1 MRRWNART
9 LDGVLAAVL
18 VLGGLGEAYL
28 EFERAPWNLP
38 AVAFLVVSA
47 GALYWRRVAPVPVA
61 VLAAVG
67 LAAPALFGPTTE
79 TLTSS
84 AVVMVAAY
92 SVPVHTRTWRSW
104 PVVFAVMLVAGTI
117 RSAADYNFDAF
128 SVISSLVWLGVPFA
142 AGLVVRHLHGRASSS
157 ERRAEVAER
166 AREEHAADAVAAER
180 LRIARDLHDVV
191 AHAISVIVLQ
201 ARGGRRMLDVDPA
214 ESRTAFDTI
223 ERTAEQ
229 AMAEMRRLLGV
240 IRAAAGDEPAEL
252 APRPGLRNLDAL
264 AEQVHGPHV
273 TVRVT
278 GDVSALPSSVDLAAY
293 RIVQEALTNV
303 LRHAAARSVD
313 VTVAVTPLAV
323 DVAVD
328 DDGRGG
334 VPGDDGFGILGM
346 RERCARYGGT
356 FSAGPRDLGGF
367 TVRATLPLVPVP
379 A

>member
-1 MRRWNART
+1 M
-9 LDGVLAAVL
+9 DGVLAAGL
-18 VLGGLGEAYL
+18 VLSGLGEAYL
-28 EFERAPWNLP
+28 EFERAPWNLS
-38 AVAFLVVSA
+38 AVAFLMASA
-47 GALYWRRVAPVPVA
+47 VALFWRRRAPVPVA
-61 VLAAVG
+61 MLAAVG
-67 LAAPALFGPTTE
+67 LAAPAWFGPTTE

-84 AVVMVAAY
+84 AIVMVAAY
-92 SVPVHTRTWRSW
+92 SVVVYSRTWHSW
-104 PVVFAVMLVAGTI
+104 PVVFAVLVAAGTV
-117 RSAADYNFDAF
+117 RSAADYGFDAF
-128 SVISSLVWLGVPFA
+128 SVISSLFWLGTAFG
-142 AGLVVRHLHGRASSS
+142 AGVIVRHLRGRAATS
-157 ERRAEVAER
+157 EKRAEIAER
-166 AREEHAADAVAAER
+166 AREEHAATAVAAER

-201 ARGGRRMLDVDPA
+201 ARGGRRMLDVDPG

-223 ERTAEQ
+223 EGTAEQ

-240 IRAAAGDEPAEL
+240 IRAAAGNEPAEL
-252 APRPGLRNLDAL
+252 APRPGLRSLDAL

-278 GDVSALPSSVDLAAY
+278 GDVAALPSSVDLAAY

-313 VTVAVTPLAV
+313 VSVAVTASAV

-334 VPGDDGFGILGM
+334 LPGDDGFGILGM
-346 RERCARYGGT
+346 RERAARYGGT
-356 FSAGPRDLGGF
+356 FSAGPRDCGGF
-367 TVRATLPLVPVP
+367 AVRASLPLVPVP

>member
-1 MRRWNART
+1 MRRWDART
-9 LDGVLAAVL
+9 LDGTLAAAL
-18 VLGGLGEAYL
+18 AICGLAEAYL
-28 EFERAPWNLP
+28 EFERVRWNLA

-47 GALYWRRVAPVPVA
+47 VALVWRRRAPVPVA
-61 VLAAVG
+61 ILAAVG
-67 LAAPALFGPTTE
+67 LAAPAWFGPTTE
-79 TLTSS
+79 TLTS
-84 AVVMVAAY
+84 AAIVMVATY
-92 SVPVHTRTWRSW
+92 SVMVYTRTWRSW
-104 PVVFAVMLVAGTI
+104 PVVFAAMLVASTA
-117 RSAADYNFDAF
+117 RSASDYNFDAF
-128 SVISSLVWLGVPFA
+128 SVISSLFWLCAIVGVGVF
-142 AGLVVRHLHGRASSS
+142 VRQLRARTSRS
-157 ERRAEVAER
+157 EERAEVAER
-166 AREEHAADAVAAER
+166 AREEHAAAAVAAER

-201 ARGGRRMLDVDPA
+201 ARGGRRMLDVDVI
-214 ESRTAFDTI
+214 ESRAAFDTI
-223 ERTAEQ
+223 ELTAEQ

-264 AEQVHGPHV
+264 AAQVHGPRV

-303 LRHAAARSVD
+303 LRHAAAQAVD
-313 VTVAVTPLAV
+313 VSVTVTATGV

-334 VPGDDGFGILGM
+334 MPGDGGFGILGM
-346 RERCARYGGT
+346 RERAARYGGT
-356 FSAGPRDLGGF
+356 FSAGPGTAGGF
-367 TVRATLPLVPVP
+367 AVRASLPLVPVP

>member
-1 MRRWNART
+1 MRRWDARSQ
-9 LDGVLAAVL
+9 DGVLAAVL
-18 VLGGLGEAYL
+18 VLCGLVEAYL
-28 EFERAPWNLP
+28 EYEPAAWNLP
-38 AVAFLVVSA
+38 VAAVQAASAVALF
-47 GALYWRRVAPVPVA
+47 WRRRAPMPVA
-61 VLAAVG
+61 ILAAVS
-67 LAAPALFGPTTE
+67 LAAPAFFGPTAE

-84 AVVMVAAY
+84 AVVMVATY
-92 SVPVHTRTWRSW
+92 SLVVYSRSWHSW
-104 PVVFAVMLVAGTI
+104 PVLFAILVAAGSV
-117 RSAADYNFDAF
+117 RSAADYGFDAF
-128 SVISSLVWLGVPFA
+128 SVISSLFWLGTAFG
-142 AGLVVRHLHGRASSS
+142 AGAIVRHLRSRASSS
-157 ERRAEVAER
+157 EQRAEVAER
-166 AREEHAADAVAAER
+166 AREEHAAAAVAAER

-201 ARGGRRMLDVDPA
+201 ARGGRRMLDVEPA

-252 APRPGLRNLDAL
+252 APRPGLGNLDAL
-264 AEQVHGPHV
+264 VAQVHGPDV

-278 GDVSALPSSVDLAAY
+278 GDVSALPPSVDLAAY

-303 LRHAAARSVD
+303 LRHAGARSVR
-313 VTVAVTPLAV
+313 VTVAVTGSAV

-346 RERCARYGGT
+346 RERAARYGGT
-356 FSAGPRDLGGF
+356 FSAGPGTSGGF
-367 TVRATLPLVPVP
+367 AVRASLPLVPVP